1 MTDDQLLV
9 QRVRHDPDAFRELY
23 RRYFPRVYAFVAYR
37 VRRAQDAEDVA
48 ADVFMQVVRGL
59 GRFEDRG
66 EGAFAAWV
74 FRIAHN
80 QVSQF
85 YRKRRPETDALSL
98 DDLPDIQ
105 AHHFAPDSALLRKE
119 QFAYLSALIAD
130 LPPRRRDI
138 LLLRFFGGLR
148 NQEIAHL
155 LDLDERTVASH
166 LSRALDDLRRLYQ
179 PDEEP
184 RHD

>member
-1 MTDDQLLV
+1 MTDDQFLV

-37 VRRAQDAEDVA
+37 VQRAQDAEDVVA
-48 ADVFMQVVRGL
+48 EVFMQVVKGL

-85 YRKRRPETDALSL
+85 YRKHRCCW
-98 DDLPDIQ
+98 
-105 AHHFAPDSALLRKE
+105 
-119 QFAYLSALIAD
+119 
-130 LPPRRRDI
+130 
-138 LLLRFFGGLR
+138 
-148 NQEIAHL
+148 
-155 LDLDERTVASH
+155 RT
-166 LSRALDDLRRLYQ
+166 
-179 PDEEP
+179 
-184 RHD
+184 